1 MTSSRTTR
9 RIALL
14 AGTLLLIACLFG
26 DFLSSSRH
34 DVQDLERYYAP
45 PTRIHFFDADGRF
58 HWRPFV
64 YAYELDDPLQAVY
77 RERTDTAFPL
87 EFLASGHGYRLFGV
101 IPASTHLVT
110 APGTR
115 FLPWGADELGRDVL
129 ARALA
134 GAQTSLLIV
143 TLGVVACAILGL
155 AVGALAALAGG
166 LIDSALMRFSEF
178 VLALPALYLV
188 LALRAVLPARMP
200 FGLTSLVLVGTIAA
214 VAWPPLA
221 RAVRGRLLQLRN
233 AGFVEAAVSLG
244 CTRWQ
249 VFTRHMLPDLG
260 PLVVSQS
267 VLAAPVFL
275 LGEVILSFL
284 DIGYRESAES
294 WGKMLRSLRDPR
306 VMTDFWW
313 NLAPLGLVFL
323 TLLCLNVLAGR
334 QDRRTATR
342 SYLG

>member
-1 MTSSRTTR
+1 MTWSRTAR

-14 AGTLLLIACLFG
+14 ASALLAIACLFG

-34 DVQDLERYYAP
+34 DVQDLENYYAP
-45 PTRIHFFDADGRF
+45 PTRIHFFDAEGRF

-64 YAYELDDPLQAVY
+64 YAYELADPLQAIY
-77 RERTDTAFPL
+77 RERMDARFPL
-87 EFLASGHGYRLFGV
+87 EFFASGYEYRLFGV
-101 IPASTHLVT
+101 FPASTHFAI

-115 FLPWGADELGRDVL
+115 FYPWGADELGRDVL
-129 ARALA
+129 ARVLA
-134 GAQTSLLIV
+134 GARTSLLIV

-155 AVGALAALAGG
+155 AVGTLAALVGG
-166 LIDSALMRFSEF
+166 FVDSALMRFAEF
-178 VLALPALYLV
+178 ILALPALYLV
-188 LALRAVLPARMP
+188 LALRAVLPAKMP
-200 FGLTSLVLVGTIAA
+200 FGQTSLVLVGTIAA

-244 CTRWQ
+244 CTRWE
-249 VFTRHMLPDLG
+249 VFRRHMLPDLG
-260 PLVVSQS
+260 PLVLSQS
-267 VLAAPVFL
+267 ALAAPVFL

-284 DIGYRESAES
+284 DIGFRESAES
-294 WGKMLRSLRDPR
+294 WGRMLRSLRDPR

-334 QDRRTATR
+334 QDRRSTTR